1 MFSYIKQAFLENYH
15 DSSFIKTQKVIT
27 FVYFSLIVASLL
39 FIMLIVQNLIADRE
53 LFSLLNIVLFSMIVI
68 SLVSLVILKSGY
80 YEFASNMMVLLS
92 LVAFGL
98 YILLGEM
105 KVRLGAAIAPYQ
117 FIIFLIFSTLFCTR
131 LITIITTVLILILGN
146 AALILSPLLHE
157 IEVRISTVNFSFEVI
172 IISAIS
178 YLLISI
184 MNRTIIKLEE
194 EADNEEQL
202 NNVKNLLASVQD
214 ISNNLASSSGNMNV
228 ISSSFSENAQ
238 NQAAFAEEI
247 TATIEEITAGVENV
261 AQSAEYQY
269 NSINSLIER
278 MNELSNIILD
288 MEIKIAQ
295 TLQLTENIT
304 THAKSGESTL
314 KDMNDSMVKITDS
327 SGEMTSIV
335 QIIMDISDQINLLSL
350 NAAIEAARAGDAGR
364 GFAVVADEISK
375 LADRT
380 ASSVKEIEI
389 LINANDDEMKKG
401 MSSVYTT
408 VDIISQIIEGVT
420 NINDMVNLL
429 SDFMKKQTEA
439 NDIVNKEADTVKVR
453 SEEIKN
459 ASVEQKTATTEVVK
473 SISNINELTQANAEG
488 AQSMSVNVSSIAEMS
503 DSLKDRVN
511 SFNL

>member
-1 MFSYIKQAFLENYH
+1 MF
-15 DSSFIKTQKVIT
+15 SFIKNEFLKKYADESFIQKQRAVT
-27 FVYFSLIVASLL
+27 FIYFAFIVAVLL
-39 FIMLIVQNLIADRE
+39 LIMLITQNIIMERDFL
-53 LFSLLNIVLFSMIVI
+53 SLLNIVLLSMTLI
-68 SLVSLVILKSGY
+68 SLASLLILRAGHYSI
-80 YEFASNMMVLLS
+80 AATMMVLLS
-92 LVAFGL
+92 LIAFGFYVL
-98 YILLGEM
+98 FGEM
-105 KVRLGAAIAPYQ
+105 KVRLGAAVAPYQ
-117 FIIFLIFSTLFCTR
+117 FIIFIFFSSLFCTR
-131 LITIITTVLILILGN
+131 IITFITTILILIIGN
-146 AALILSPLLHE
+146 AAFIMSPLLQE
-157 IEVRISTVNFSFEVI
+157 AEVRISVINFTFEVI
-172 IISAIS
+172 VISTIS
-178 YLLISI
+178 YLLLTI
-184 MNRTIIKLEE
+184 MNKTIVKLED

-202 NNVKNLLASVQD
+202 NNIKNLLASIQD
-214 ISNNLASSSGNMNV
+214 ISSNLASSSGNMNV
-228 ISSSFSENAQ
+228 ISSSFSDNAQ

-247 TATIEEITAGVENV
+247 TATIEEITAGVDNV
-261 AQSAEYQY
+261 ASSAEYQY

-278 MNELSNIILD
+278 MNELSQIILD

-304 THAKSGESTL
+304 THAKSGENTL
-314 KDMNDSMVKITDS
+314 KEMNDSMVKISSS

-380 ASSVKEIEI
+380 ATSVKEIET
-389 LINANDDEMKKG
+389 LINANEDEMKKG

-408 VDIISQIIEGVT
+408 VDIISQIIDGVT

-429 SDFMKKQTEA
+429 SDFMNRQTDA
-439 NDIVNKEADTVKVR
+439 NEIVNREADTVKIR

-459 ASVEQKTATTEVVK
+459 ASEEQKTATSEVVK

-488 AQSMSVNVSSIAEMS
+488 AQSMSENVSSIAEMS